1 MPVSGRAKQ
10 THGLPRLVRFAMLVG
25 ACFVLCVVTGN
36 LPAAPPAKITVVT
49 DDNYPPFLFHDE
61 DGKLVGFLADKW
73 SLWSRRNGIDVE
85 VRGMDWSLALQETLD
100 GKADVIDPMTY
111 TEARSRLYDFSG
123 ESSPVDARIYFHN
136 SISGVHDLGS
146 LRGFTIGVKRAS
158 ACSNWLNERGVYSH
172 RAYPTM
178 LDLVQAAASGEV
190 RLFCSDSKPAQYFLS
205 KLQLDSQFRQ
215 TKPLYTSRL
224 HWAVKKGNSEMR
236 DFVARGFTKISPKEL
251 NEIDERWLGS
261 PLPQTFDPRFLYYG
275 ALAAVGLVLSGG
287 ILLFW
292 NWLLRRRVAARTA
305 QLSDTLQQLQRKN
318 SELERFTYTVSHDL
332 KTPLITIKAYSGS
345 LRQSLRDGDLSDF
358 EVDLKRIE
366 SAADVMRALL
376 DDLLDLSRAGV
387 LQTARS
393 IDLNQIVADVIRSME
408 GLLLGKPIDI
418 IVQPDL
424 PRTFMDRRRLIEV
437 VQNLIE
443 NAIKYT
449 SGASNARIEVGA
461 FTRPDSVVFYVRD
474 NGSGI
479 EPQYHE
485 TVFGLFNKLDP
496 ATEGTG
502 IGLAI
507 VRRVIEMYGGRV
519 WVESAGNG
527 KGSSFYCN
535 LPRAG

>member
-1 MPVSGRAKQ
+1 MSAGSLWAE
-10 THGLPRLVRFAMLVG
+10 PRS
-25 ACFVLCVVTGN
+25 
-36 LPAAPPAKITVVT
+36 KITIVS
-49 DDNYPPFLFHDE
+49 DDNYPPFLFHDQ
-61 DGKLVGFLADKW
+61 DGKLVGLLVDKW
-73 SLWSRRNGIDVE
+73 NLWSARNGVAVE
-85 VRGMDWSLALQETLD
+85 VHGRDWAQALQETLD
-100 GKADVIDPMTY
+100 GKADVIDPLTY
-111 TEARSRLYDFSG
+111 TDARSRDYDFSE

-136 SISGVHDLGS
+136 SISGIHDIGS

-158 ACSNWLNERGVYSH
+158 ACSNWLNERGVDSLSD
-172 RAYPTM
+172 YPTM
-178 LDLVQAAASGEV
+178 LELVQAAASGEI

-205 KLQLDSQFRQ
+205 KLRLDGQFRQ
-215 TKPLYTSRL
+215 TKPLYSSRL
-224 HWAVKKGNSEMR
+224 HWAVKKGNSDLKE
-236 DFVARGFTKISPKEL
+236 FVARGFTKISPKEL

-275 ALAAVGLVLSGG
+275 AMAAVGLVLSGA
-287 ILLFW
+287 ILLVW
-292 NWLLRRRVAARTA
+292 NWMLRRRVAARTA
-305 QLSDTLQQLQRKN
+305 QLSDTLQLLQRKN

-345 LRQSLRDGDLSDF
+345 LLQSLRDGDLSDF
-358 EVDLKRIE
+358 EVDLMRIE

-387 LQTARS
+387 LQTAAKS
-393 IDLNQIVADVIRSME
+393 IDLNEIVADVIRSME
-408 GLLLGKPIDI
+408 GLLLGKEIEI
-418 IVQPDL
+418 IVQPDM
-424 PRTFMDRRRLIEV
+424 PQTFMDRRRLVEV

-449 SGASNARIEVGA
+449 SGAGNARIEVGA
-461 FTRPDSVVFYVRD
+461 FLRPDSVVFYVRD
-474 NGSGI
+474 NGAGI

-527 KGSSFYCN
+527 KGSTFYCN
-535 LPRAG
+535 LPRVG